1 MSIEKYTTE
10 AFILK
15 GYEQGESDMVY
26 KMWTRDFGIVYVL
39 ARSIRKVHAKLRM
52 MTKKHE
58 FISVTL
64 VRGKDVWRL
73 TGVEE
78 LSPTHNNDKYYL
90 EIKKIIAEIVD
101 KFIEEKK
108 SYKKLFDKLKSVLDT
123 NISINQLDIVKM
135 RILLYYIVLV
145 DTGYADAKVIGA
157 RDIEEYKN
165 FTMQDFYTHF
175 ILNDKDVRDH
185 VALVLKNSML

>member
-15 GYEQGESDMVY
+15 EYEQGESDMVY
-26 KMWTRDFGIVYVL
+26 KMWTREFGIVFVL

-52 MTKKHE
+52 MTKKHD
-58 FISVTL
+58 FLSVTL

-73 TGVEE
+73 VGVEE
-78 LSPTHNNDKYYL
+78 LSGMDNEKSSL
-90 EIKKIIAEIVD
+90 EIKKNIAEIVD

-108 SYKKLFDKLKSVLDT
+108 SYKKLFDKLKSLLALE
-123 NISINQLDIVKM
+123 NLNFKINKLKI
-135 RILLYYIVLV
+135 RILIYYLVLV
-145 DTGYADAKVIGA
+145 DTGYADAKIIGA

-165 FTMQDFYTHF
+165 FSTQDFYTHF
-175 ILNDKDVRDH
+175 VLNEKEVRDH
-185 VALVLKNSML
+185 VVFVLKNSML